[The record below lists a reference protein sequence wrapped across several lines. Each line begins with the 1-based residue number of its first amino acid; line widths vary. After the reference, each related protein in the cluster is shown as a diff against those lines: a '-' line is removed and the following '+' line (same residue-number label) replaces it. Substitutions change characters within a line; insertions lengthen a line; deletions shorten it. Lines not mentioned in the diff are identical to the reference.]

1 MTGSNLRNIL
11 LLTSQYDVDGLAM
24 KQVDQLKYREMDPL
38 NQWRISLI
46 WDIINIKNR
55 VFDLPDSWTQEDL
68 DQVLISACTE

>member
-1 MTGSNLRNIL
+1 
-11 LLTSQYDVDGLAM
+11 M